1 MELISKW
8 NRNNKQKMRENILER
23 ESIKARFHSVYLGQ
37 MTTEKGCENTVFC
50 IKVAQSKGKKI

>member
-23 ESIKARFHSVYLGQ
+23 ESVKARSHSVYLGQ
-37 MTTEKGCENTVFC
+37 MTTEKGCENTVSC